1 MDTPGNLSQGGTPM
15 AQATLAATERAV
27 PAIRQTRL
35 FINNEWVDP
44 LDGTCFDLNPA
55 TGEVIASVAQGG
67 AADIDLAVKRLGTR

>member
-1 MDTPGNLSQGGTPM
+1 M
-15 AQATLAATERAV
+15 AQATLATTKRLAV

-35 FINNEWVDP
+35 FINNEWVYP
-44 LDGTCFDLNPA
+44 LDGTCFGPLNPA